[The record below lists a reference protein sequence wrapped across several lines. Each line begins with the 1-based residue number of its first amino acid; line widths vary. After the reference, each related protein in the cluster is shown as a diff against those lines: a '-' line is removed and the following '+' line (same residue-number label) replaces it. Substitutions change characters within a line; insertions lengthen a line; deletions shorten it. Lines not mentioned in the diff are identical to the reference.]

1 MSATPDQERRARRIV
16 GDVLGLH
23 ALTTSPNDPAAKFG
37 YECALLAVVRG
48 DEEKSK

>member
-16 GDVLGLH
+16 GDVLGL
-23 ALTTSPNDPAAKFG
+23 
-37 YECALLAVVRG
+37 VRG